1 MKLAVLFMVVFFVPI
16 IHLARVLDR
25 IDEEDN

>member
-1 MKLAVLFMVVFFVPI
+1 MKLAVLFMITFFVPMI
-16 IHLARVLDR
+16 WLARVLDR

>member
-16 IHLARVLDR
+16 VWLARVLDR